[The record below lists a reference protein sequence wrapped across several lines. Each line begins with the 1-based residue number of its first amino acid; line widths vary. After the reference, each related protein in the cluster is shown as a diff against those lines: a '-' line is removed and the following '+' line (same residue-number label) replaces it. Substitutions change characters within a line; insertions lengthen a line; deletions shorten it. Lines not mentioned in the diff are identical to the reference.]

1 MEPLIGIAIGL
12 VLLAILSWGIH
23 YSITAPRKNR
33 EEDEE
38 NLDRKSS
45 ITQHAQGNPVQRQP
59 DPKLA
64 EERRRNDFKNQNRN
78 RKRNPDNDR
87 DLDRE
92 HEI

>member
-45 ITQHAQGNPVQRQP
+45 ITQHARGNPVQQQP
-59 DPKLA
+59 DQWK
-64 EERRRNDFKNQNRN
+64 EDRRRAEARRNPNHGRNRN
-78 RKRNPDNDR
+78 KNDR
-87 DLDRE
+87 DAEL
-92 HEI
+92 